1 MLMKQLGLLLGFVFI
16 DVLGYSLFFPILP
29 YYADLFGAGATLV
42 GFMIAANAAAQFIA
56 SPVVGHLSDRF
67 GRRPLIIVSIIG
79 TMVSFLLLGFAEPIG
94 RFLANSFL
102 SIKNGQEIVT
112 FAAGWT
118 IFMLF
123 FCRILDG
130 VSGGNISLARA
141 YVSDIT
147 DEENR
152 AKGLGLIGAAF
163 GLGFVIGPAIG
174 GTVSNWAV
182 AADLVNGW
190 GLSRFAAPAFAAVL
204 FSLINLIGVIV
215 WLPESLP
222 RDRRVANQEQRDN
235 ESRVSSWHKL
245 FAYPQLRSL
254 LIMRFVF
261 SLALTMLMA
270 NFALYTKYGLNVSD
284 QKTSYLI
291 TYAGVLLIL
300 VQAFGVGWI
309 TARIKENK
317 IVVMGLIIVSSA
329 MFGLSLVSNLVL
341 VIILLMPLAVA
352 GGIVNTILNSLI
364 SKSVSSS
371 EVGAALGAATSAES
385 LTWIIAPILG
395 GLFIGLLGGWTIG
408 LLGGLLTLFLS
419 LFAWRKLLVAQDN
432 SGDIT
437 PESL

>member
-1 MLMKQLGLLLGFVFI
+1 MPKKQLGLLLGFVFI

-29 YYADLFGAGATLV
+29 YYAALFGAGATLV
-42 GFMIAANAAAQFIA
+42 GFMIASNAAAQFIA

-67 GRRPLIIVSIIG
+67 GRRPLIMISIIG
-79 TMVSFLLLGFAEPIG
+79 TMVSFLLLGLAEPIG

-102 SIKNGQEIVT
+102 DIQNGREIIT

-130 VSGGNISLARA
+130 LAGGNISLARA

-174 GTVSNWAV
+174 GTVSNWGVTADIV
-182 AADLVNGW
+182 AGW

-204 FSLINLIGVIV
+204 LSLINLIGVIF

-222 RDRRVANQEQRDN
+222 KEQRTSNQGQGDGN
-235 ESRVSSWHKL
+235 SRDSSFHALWGNS
-245 FAYPQLRSL
+245 QLRSL
-254 LIMRFVF
+254 LIIRFVF

-270 NFALYTKYGLNVSD
+270 NFALYTKYGLNLSD
-284 QKTSYLI
+284 QQTSYLI
-291 TYAGVLLIL
+291 TYAGILLIL
-300 VQAFGVGWI
+300 IQAFGVGLI
-309 TARIKENK
+309 TARVKERK
-317 IVVMGLIIVSSA
+317 IVVLGLIVVSSA
-329 MFGLSLVSNLVL
+329 MFGLTVVSSLVF
-341 VIILLMPLAVA
+341 VIILLMPLALA
-352 GGIVNTILNSLI
+352 GGLVNTVVNSLI
-364 SKSVSSS
+364 SKSVEPT

-395 GLFIGLLGGWTIG
+395 GLLIGLVGGWTIG
-408 LLGGLLTLFLS
+408 LMGGLLTLLLS
-419 LFAWRKLLVAQDN
+419 LFAWRKLLATED
-432 SGDIT
+432 T
-437 PESL
+437 